1 MKENFPSANFRSTKF
16 STYQNFRWIKS
27 FDGSKVS
34 MDQKFSINK
43 IPAFTWCI
51 WLRNFRVWIL
61 LIMNVNIWVLIQISQ
76 ISQMRIFKCDSV
88 DCFNFVTVDW
98 CYIFLWCSFFC
109 SQKSKIRIS
118 AKNFR
123 AKNYKIK
130 ISKIIFR
137 YEFLKFMSCIL
148 FNVMTRV
155 GSDQHNGIIDDW
167 QPY

>member
-1 MKENFPSANFRSTKF
+1 MD
-16 STYQNFRWIKS
+16 QNF
-27 FDGSKVS
+27 S
-34 MDQKFSINK
+34 MNK

-118 AKNFR
+118 AK
-123 AKNYKIK
+123 KNRPKIFGSK
-130 ISKIIFR
+130 ITKKNSKIIFG

>member
-1 MKENFPSANFRSTKF
+1 MKKIFDEWKF
-16 STYQNFRWIKS
+16 SVNEIYDKS
-27 FDGSKVS
+27 KFS
-34 MDQKFSINK
+34 MNQKFSMVE

-51 WLRNFRVWIL
+51 WLWNFRVWIL

-109 SQKSKIRIS
+109 SQKFKIRIS

-123 AKNYKIK
+123 AKNYKK
-130 ISKIIFR
+130 KTR
-137 YEFLKFMSCIL
+137 KWFL
-148 FNVMTRV
+148 VMN
-155 GSDQHNGIIDDW
+155 S
-167 QPY
+167 

>member
-1 MKENFPSANFRSTKF
+1 MFDKSKF
-16 STYQNFRWIKS
+16 LMIQ
-27 FDGSKVS
+27 
-34 MDQKFSINK
+34 

-51 WLRNFRVWIL
+51 WLWNFRVWIL
-61 LIMNVNIWVLIQISQ
+61 LIMNVNIWILIQISQ

-98 CYIFLWCSFFC
+98 CYIFYDCSFLS

-123 AKNYKIK
+123 AKNYN
-130 ISKIIFR
+130 KIISTMIFG

-155 GSDQHNGIIDDW
+155 GSRDQHNGIIDDW

>member
-1 MKENFPSANFRSTKF
+1 MFDKSKF
-16 STYQNFRWIKS
+16 LMIE
-27 FDGSKVS
+27 
-34 MDQKFSINK
+34 

-51 WLRNFRVWIL
+51 WLWNFRVWIL
-61 LIMNVNIWVLIQISQ
+61 LIMNVNIWILIQISQ

-98 CYIFLWCSFFC
+98 CYIFYDCSFLSSQEIQNSNF
-109 SQKSKIRIS
+109 SQKFCPFSGQKLQKI
-118 AKNFR
+118 
-123 AKNYKIK
+123 
-130 ISKIIFR
+130 ISKMIFG

>member
-1 MKENFPSANFRSTKF
+1 MKIFDE
-16 STYQNFRWIKS
+16 QNFRWTKFSMNKIFDKSKISIDRKFRRIKIS
-27 FDGSKVS
+27 DESKIS
-34 MDQKFSINK
+34 MNQKFSMVE

-51 WLRNFRVWIL
+51 WLWNFRVWIL

-118 AKNFR
+118 AKTFSGQKLQKR
-123 AKNYKIK
+123 SRK
-130 ISKIIFR
+130 
-137 YEFLKFMSCIL
+137 
-148 FNVMTRV
+148 
-155 GSDQHNGIIDDW
+155 
-167 QPY
+167 